1 MPTFT
6 PTEEQQAIVAAALGR
21 SESLLVRA
29 FAGCA
34 KTTTLE
40 LIGAALPSDVPVLA
54 LAFNVKIKKELEL
67 RFPDHVSVLT
77 LNGLGHRAW
86 GKAIGKRLTLD
97 TKKLGRLTSAVFAAE
112 GFHQGKDDWIVV
124 KTLAE
129 KAMQLGL
136 VPKPYTQRG
145 LVEDTQEVWEEISFD
160 EGLQASKAHLSFAH
174 DVLCASIAEGTSG
187 VISFDDQIYLSALFG
202 GSFPRFPIVMV
213 DESQDLSPLNHIQVR
228 RSCAG
233 RLIVVGDEKQA
244 IYAFRGADFESIAKL
259 RALRS
264 DWLELP
270 LATTFRCPKAIVA
283 RQQEHVPGFKA
294 WEGCKEGAIIH
305 LPQGRFAPPT
315 WCWDEIEH
323 IAAGG
328 SIAVLCRNNAPLVSF
343 AFKLLSLGVGCHM
356 LGRDIGKG
364 LERLLKKL
372 APDESLGIEHVLRAI
387 RTWREHQ
394 CALALAN
401 DNDSKIEKITDQ
413 ADCLVAV
420 ASTDTRTAGALRSR
434 LVELFSRDAGLVTLS
449 TGHRAKGLEWDTVL
463 HLDPQRVPSRFARS
477 ESALAQEMNLLY
489 VIETRSKNI
498 LINAKLED
506 FE

>member
-1 MPTFT
+1 MPPFI
-6 PTEEQQAIVAAALGR
+6 PTEEQQAIVSAALTR

-40 LIGAALPSDVPVLA
+40 LIANALPKGPVLA
-54 LAFNVKIKKELEL
+54 LAFNVKIKKELES
-67 RFPDHVSVLT
+67 RFPKHCSVLT

-86 GKAIGKRLTLD
+86 SHAIGKRLTLD
-97 TKKLGRLTSAVFAAE
+97 TKKLGRLTSSAFAAA
-112 GFHQGKDDWIVV
+112 GFSQGKDDWGVV

-136 VPKPYTQRG
+136 IPNSFSQKG
-145 LVEDTQEVWEEISFD
+145 LISDTRETWEDISFD
-160 EGLQASKAHLSFAH
+160 EGLQASPAHLSFARE
-174 DVLCASIAEGTSG
+174 VLSASILEGAAG

-202 GSFPRFPIVMV
+202 GAFPRFPIVMV
-213 DESQDLSPLNHIQVR
+213 DESQDLSPLNHIQIR

-270 LATTFRCPKAIVA
+270 LATTFRCPKTVVA
-283 RQQEHVPGFKA
+283 RQQSHVPSFRA
-294 WEGCKEGAIIH
+294 WEGCKEGQVVTLGEDWNWSDITT
-305 LPQGRFAPPT
+305 F
-315 WCWDEIEH
+315 
-323 IAAGG
+323 GG

-343 AFKLLSLGVGCHM
+343 AFKLLSSGVGCVM

-364 LERLLKKL
+364 LERLSRKL
-372 APDESLGIEHVLRAI
+372 TPDDNESIESTLRSV
-387 RTWREHQ
+387 RTWQEHE

-401 DNDSKIEKITDQ
+401 GNDSKLEKITDQ
-413 ADCLVAV
+413 AACLIAV
-420 ASTDTRTAGALRSR
+420 ASKSTPTAGALRLR
-434 LVELFSRDAGLVTLS
+434 LSALFARDSGLVTLS

-477 ESALAQEMNLLY
+477 PTALTQEMNLLY
-489 VIETRSKNI
+489 VIETRTKST

-506 FE
+506 FSA